1 MVARG
6 VGYGPFIDE
15 PMSSGKPR
23 RATVKAHT
31 TSTQPPSPLVSLLV
45 EKISYTRTEET
56 RSQAALN
63 LSSPP
68 SDKLVR

>member
-23 RATVKAHT
+23 RATIKAD
-31 TSTQPPSPLVSLLV
+31 Q
-45 EKISYTRTEET
+45 
-56 RSQAALN
+56 
-63 LSSPP
+63 
-68 SDKLVR
+68 